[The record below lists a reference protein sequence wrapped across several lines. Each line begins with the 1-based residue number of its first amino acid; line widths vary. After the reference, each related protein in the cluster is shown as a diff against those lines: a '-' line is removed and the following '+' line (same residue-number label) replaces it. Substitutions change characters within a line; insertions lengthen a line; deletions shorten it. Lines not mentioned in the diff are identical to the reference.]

1 MPVIIGWGD
10 LINYLSL
17 MGYYLTTPGWLK
29 RWKHIIMDIYGFN
42 QETAR
47 EFFSEYCKKVVL
59 IDSGVYSNIMT
70 DLIEFSEY
78 IGMKYEIIDVGLEYF
93 SSIINNSY
101 KNWKVNRLEYILNL
115 KKQAGH

>member
-1 MPVIIGWGD
+1 
-10 LINYLSL
+10 
-17 MGYYLTTPGWLK
+17 
-29 RWKHIIMDIYGFN
+29 
-42 QETAR
+42 
-47 EFFSEYCKKVVL
+47 
-59 IDSGVYSNIMT
+59 MT

-115 KKQAGH
+115 KTSRSLIMLLYLIFLKKSNTFKT